1 MTFTIRRT
9 ALAAVAVFSA
19 VALSIPLVSA
29 QDTTTNSA
37 NGFRISPVRSELTI
51 DKGQSAT
58 VDISI
63 ENPSEVPMIA
73 SAVINNFIA
82 SEDGSGTPRLILDE
96 EVEAPKND
104 FRGLVEEIPNISLAG
119 KERKDVTVKL
129 MVPQDANSGGY
140 YGAIRF
146 VPAEV
151 TQDSTVGLTASVG
164 TIVLVTVPG
173 DLTQQLTLNKLSAG
187 QYDNEKKP
195 VTKNVLSNGNVI
207 VVTELTNE
215 GDIHVKPFGN
225 ISIKNMFGKTVAS
238 MELNDIEPK
247 SNVLPGSSRTFVNE
261 VDYSSWLGRY
271 TITANLGY
279 GDGGGQL
286 ITQSSSFWYLPI
298 WAVLTVVGVVVALAI
313 GGYVL
318 VRRFSGK
325 NKR

>member
-82 SEDGSGTPRLILDE
+82 SDDGSGTPRLILDE
-96 EVEAPKND
+96 EAEAPKND

-129 MVPQDANSGGY
+129 IVPQDANSGGY

-151 TQDSTVGLTASVG
+151 TQDSMVGLTASVG

-298 WAVLTVVGVVVALAI
+298 WAVLTVIGVVVALAI